1 MKRRMSRLIDIGLRQ
16 LSNLLNKMG
25 ELAEKTVALSFDVST
40 KGIDSSDRVRV
51 QSETLISSSEEIEEK
66 ATEVIAR
73 YQPVASDLRT
83 IRAYMKI
90 AYDLAR
96 CGRYAWDITFIYKR
110 FNISFNECYLPSIPL
125 KEMMKEVQNILHMSV
140 QAVSKNDLEL
150 AKKIGENENSIDQ
163 MYIESLNKLVEQPPI
178 KTKCVMANLLFV
190 RHLERISDHAAYI
203 GESIIYLIT
212 GERAN
217 L

>member
-1 MKRRMSRLIDIGLRQ
+1 
-16 LSNLLNKMG
+16 MG
-25 ELAEKTVALSFDVST
+25 ELAEKTVSLSFDVST
-40 KGIDSSDRVRV
+40 KGQDSADRVRV
-51 QSETLISSSEEIEEK
+51 YSETLISSSEEIEEK

-83 IRAYMKI
+83 IRSYMKI

-96 CGRYAWDITFIYKR
+96 CGRYAWDISFIYKR
-110 FNISFNECYLPSIPL
+110 FEISFKECSLPYLPL
-125 KEMMKEVQNILHMSV
+125 DEMMNEVLKILHLSV
-140 QAVSKNDLEL
+140 EAVAKVDLKL
-150 AKKIGENENSIDQ
+150 ARKIGGIESGIDK

-178 KTKCVMANLLFV
+178 KTKCVVANLLFV
-190 RHLERISDHAAYI
+190 RHLERIADHAAYI
-203 GESIIYLIT
+203 GESVIYLVT

>member
-1 MKRRMSRLIDIGLRQ
+1 MTRLIDIGLKQ

-25 ELAEKTVALSFDVST
+25 DLAEKTVALSFDVST
-40 KGIDSSDRVRV
+40 MGVDSSDRVRV
-51 QSETLISSSEEIEEK
+51 YSETLISSSEEIEEK

-96 CGRYAWDITFIYKR
+96 CGRYAWDISFIYKR
-110 FNISFNECYLPSIPL
+110 FNISFDECYLASLPL
-125 KEMMKEVQNILHMSV
+125 KEMMNKVENIVHMSTE
-140 QAVSKNDLEL
+140 AVSRKDLDL
-150 AKKIGENENSIDQ
+150 AKKIGETENEIDK
-163 MYIESLNKLVEQPPI
+163 MYFESLNKLVEQPPI

-203 GESIIYLIT
+203 GESIIYLVT

>member
-1 MKRRMSRLIDIGLRQ
+1 MSRLIDVGLKQ
-16 LSNLLNKMG
+16 LSSLLNKMA

-40 KGIDSSDRVRV
+40 KGVDSSDRVQV
-51 QSETLISSSEEIEEK
+51 YSETLISSSEEIEEK

-73 YQPVASDLRT
+73 YQPVASDLRA
-83 IRAYMKI
+83 IRSYMKI

-96 CGRYAWDITFIYKR
+96 CGRYAWDISFIYKR
-110 FNISFNECYLPSIPL
+110 FNISFEECSLPWLPL
-125 KEMMKEVQNILHMSV
+125 KEMMNEVLKIMRI
-140 QAVSKNDLEL
+140 AVDAISRTDLKL
-150 AKKIGENENSIDQ
+150 AKRIGEIEAGIDK
-163 MYIESLNKLVEQPPI
+163 MYMESLNKLVEQAPI
-178 KTKCVMANLLFV
+178 KTKCVVANLLFV

-203 GESIIYLIT
+203 GESIIYLAT

>member
-1 MKRRMSRLIDIGLRQ
+1 MSRLIDVGLKQ
-16 LSNLLNKMG
+16 LSNLLNKMA

-40 KGIDSSDRVRV
+40 KGVDYSDRVQV
-51 QSETLISSSEEIEEK
+51 YSETLISSSEEIEEK

-73 YQPVASDLRT
+73 YQPVASDLRA
-83 IRAYMKI
+83 IRSYMKI

-96 CGRYAWDITFIYKR
+96 CGRYAWDISFIYKR
-110 FNISFNECYLPSIPL
+110 FNISFEECSLPWLPL
-125 KEMMKEVQNILHMSV
+125 KEMMNEVLKIMRI
-140 QAVSKNDLEL
+140 AVDAISRTDLKL
-150 AKKIGENENSIDQ
+150 AKRIGEIEAGIDK
-163 MYIESLNKLVEQPPI
+163 MYMESLNKLVEQAPI
-178 KTKCVMANLLFV
+178 KTKCVVANLLFV

-203 GESIIYLIT
+203 GESIIYLVT

>member
-1 MKRRMSRLIDIGLRQ
+1 MSRLIDVGLKE

-40 KGIDSSDRVRV
+40 KGVDHSDKVRV
-51 QSETLISSSEEIEEK
+51 YSETLISSSEEIEEK

-73 YQPVASDLRT
+73 YQPVASDLRA
-83 IRAYMKI
+83 IRSYMKI

-96 CGRYAWDITFIYKR
+96 CGRYAWDISFIYKR
-110 FNISFNECYLPSIPL
+110 FSISFEECSLPWLPL
-125 KEMMKEVQNILHMSV
+125 KEMMNEVLSIMKLSV
-140 QAVSKNDLEL
+140 EAISRTDLKL
-150 AKKIGENENSIDQ
+150 AKKIGETESAIDK
-163 MYIESLNKLVEQPPI
+163 MYIESLNKLVEQAPI
-178 KTKCVMANLLFV
+178 KTKCVVANLLFV

-203 GESIIYLIT
+203 GESIIYLVT
-212 GERAN
+212 GQRAN

>member
-1 MKRRMSRLIDIGLRQ
+1 MSRLIDVGLKE

-40 KGIDSSDRVRV
+40 KGADHSEKVRV
-51 QSETLISSSEEIEEK
+51 YSETLISSSEEIEEK

-73 YQPVASDLRT
+73 YQPVASDLRA
-83 IRAYMKI
+83 IRSYMKI

-96 CGRYAWDITFIYKR
+96 CGRYAWDISFIYKR
-110 FNISFNECYLPSIPL
+110 FNISFEECSLPWLPL
-125 KEMMKEVQNILHMSV
+125 KEMMNEVLSIMKLSV
-140 QAVSKNDLEL
+140 EAISRTDLKL
-150 AKKIGENENSIDQ
+150 AKKIGETESAIDK
-163 MYIESLNKLVEQPPI
+163 MYIESLNKLVEQAPI
-178 KTKCVMANLLFV
+178 KTKCVVANLLFV

-203 GESIIYLIT
+203 GESIIYLVT
-212 GERAN
+212 GQRAN

>member
-1 MKRRMSRLIDIGLRQ
+1 MSRLIDVGLKQ
-16 LSNLLNKMG
+16 LSNLLNKMA

-40 KGIDSSDRVRV
+40 KGVDYSDRVQV
-51 QSETLISSSEEIEEK
+51 YSETLISSSEEIEEK

-73 YQPVASDLRT
+73 YQPVASDLRA
-83 IRAYMKI
+83 IRSYMKI

-96 CGRYAWDITFIYKR
+96 CGRYAWDISFIYKR
-110 FNISFNECYLPSIPL
+110 FNISFEECSLPWLPL
-125 KEMMKEVQNILHMSV
+125 KEMMNEVLKIMRI
-140 QAVSKNDLEL
+140 AVDAISRTDLKL
-150 AKKIGENENSIDQ
+150 AKRIGEIEAGIDK
-163 MYIESLNKLVEQPPI
+163 MYMESLNKLVEQAPI
-178 KTKCVMANLLFV
+178 KTKCVVANLLFV

-203 GESIIYLIT
+203 GESIIYLAT

>member
-1 MKRRMSRLIDIGLRQ
+1 MSRLIDIGLKQ

-25 ELAEKTVALSFDVST
+25 ELAEKTVSLSFDVST
-40 KGIDSSDRVRV
+40 KGVDSSDRVRV

-96 CGRYAWDITFIYKR
+96 CGRYAWDISFIYKR
-110 FNISFNECYLPSIPL
+110 FNISFNECYLASLPL
-125 KEMMKEVQNILHMSV
+125 KEMMNKVENIMHISTE
-140 QAVSKNDLEL
+140 AVSRKDLDL
-150 AKKIGENENSIDQ
+150 AKKIGETETEIDK
-163 MYIESLNKLVEQPPI
+163 MYFESLTKLVEQPPI

-203 GESIIYLIT
+203 GESIIYLVT

>member
-1 MKRRMSRLIDIGLRQ
+1 MSRLIDVGLKE

-40 KGIDSSDRVRV
+40 KGVDHSDKVRV
-51 QSETLISSSEEIEEK
+51 YSETLISSSEEIEEK

-73 YQPVASDLRT
+73 YQPVASDLRA
-83 IRAYMKI
+83 IRSYMKI

-96 CGRYAWDITFIYKR
+96 CGRYAWDISFIYKR
-110 FNISFNECYLPSIPL
+110 FSISFEECSLPWLPL
-125 KEMMKEVQNILHMSV
+125 KEMMNEVLSIMKLSV
-140 QAVSKNDLEL
+140 EAISRTDLKL
-150 AKKIGENENSIDQ
+150 AKKIGETESAIDE
-163 MYIESLNKLVEQPPI
+163 MYIESLNKLVEQAPI
-178 KTKCVMANLLFV
+178 KTKCVVANLLFV

-203 GESIIYLIT
+203 GESIIYLVT
-212 GERAN
+212 GQRAN

>member
-1 MKRRMSRLIDIGLRQ
+1 
-16 LSNLLNKMG
+16 MG
-25 ELAEKTVALSFDVST
+25 ELAEKTVSLSFDVAT
-40 KGIDSSDRVRV
+40 KGVDSADKVRV
-51 QSETLISSSEEIEEK
+51 YSETLISSSEETEEK

-83 IRAYMKI
+83 IRSYMKI

-96 CGRYAWDITFIYKR
+96 CGRYAWDISFIYKR
-110 FNISFNECYLPSIPL
+110 FEISFKECPLPYLPL
-125 KEMMKEVQNILHMSV
+125 NEMMGEVLKILHMSV
-140 QAVSKNDLEL
+140 EAVAKADLKL
-150 AKKIGENENSIDQ
+150 ARKIGEIESGIDK

-178 KTKCVMANLLFV
+178 KTKCVVADLLFV
-190 RHLERISDHAAYI
+190 RHLERIADHAAYI
-203 GESIIYLIT
+203 AESIIYLVT

>member
-1 MKRRMSRLIDIGLRQ
+1 MSRLIDIGLKQ
-16 LSNLLNKMG
+16 LSNLLKKMG
-25 ELAEKTVALSFDVST
+25 DLAEKTVSLSFDVST

-51 QSETLISSSEEIEEK
+51 QSETLVSSSEEIEEK

-73 YQPVASDLRT
+73 YQPVASDLRA

-96 CGRYAWDITFIYKR
+96 CGRYAWDISFIYRR
-110 FNISFNECYLPSIPL
+110 FNISFEECYLSTLPL
-125 KEMMKEVQNILHMSV
+125 KEMMNEVQNILHM
-140 QAVSKNDLEL
+140 AVEAFSRTNLEL
-150 AKKIGENENSIDQ
+150 ARRIGEFETRIDN

-178 KTKCVMANLLFV
+178 RTKCVMANLLFV

-203 GESIIYLIT
+203 GESIVYLVT
-212 GERAN
+212 GERVN

>member
-1 MKRRMSRLIDIGLRQ
+1 MSRLIDVGLKQ

-25 ELAEKTVALSFDVST
+25 ELAEKTVSLSFDVST

-96 CGRYAWDITFIYKR
+96 CGRYAWDISFIYKR
-110 FNISFNECYLPSIPL
+110 FNISFDECYLASLPL
-125 KEMMKEVQNILHMSV
+125 KEMMNKVQDIMHMSTE
-140 QAVSKNDLEL
+140 AVSRKNLDL
-150 AKKIGENENSIDQ
+150 AKKIGETEAEIDK
-163 MYIESLNKLVEQPPI
+163 MYFESLNKLVEQPPI

-203 GESIIYLIT
+203 GESIIYLLT

>member
-1 MKRRMSRLIDIGLRQ
+1 MSRLIDVGLKQ

-25 ELAEKTVALSFDVST
+25 DLAEKTVSLSFDVST

-51 QSETLISSSEEIEEK
+51 YSETLISSSEEIEEK

-96 CGRYAWDITFIYKR
+96 CGRYAWDISFIYKR
-110 FNISFNECYLPSIPL
+110 FNISYEECSLPSLPL
-125 KEMMKEVQNILHMSV
+125 KEMMNEVQKILHMGV
-140 QAVSKNDLEL
+140 LAVSRKDLEL
-150 AKKIGENENSIDQ
+150 AKKIGDSEKEIDE

-190 RHLERISDHAAYI
+190 RHLERIADHSAYI
-203 GESIIYLIT
+203 GESIIYLVT

>member
-1 MKRRMSRLIDIGLRQ
+1 MSRLIDIGLKQ

-25 ELAEKTVALSFDVST
+25 ELAEKTVSLSFDVST

-96 CGRYAWDITFIYKR
+96 CGRYAWDISFIYKR
-110 FNISFNECYLPSIPL
+110 FNISYKECYLASLPL
-125 KEMMKEVQNILHMSV
+125 KEMMDEVENIMRMSTE
-140 QAVSKNDLEL
+140 AVSRKDLDL
-150 AKKIGENENSIDQ
+150 AKKIGETEKEIDK
-163 MYIESLNKLVEQPPI
+163 MYFESLNKLVEQPPI

-203 GESIIYLIT
+203 GESIIYLVT